1 MQSISQNTFHK
12 VPLQLWKRPCVQEF
26 RRLFYENCQWRGV
39 PRYVEMFFKYIVT
52 QVSPPFGCQIMFLI
66 SEKSESLELTCLFP
80 GSPLQRLSTLLATHG
95 AVVSNFLAFLRT
107 GSTNTS
113 SNILSSSLFAIFCLL
128 LVLTPLICVLSDTSL
143 LWGNCLVR
151 AKKNQTKIKPSD
163 SKIDF
168 FFNFSRIFPPIQR
181 ERETLHPE

>member
-1 MQSISQNTFHK
+1 MLYIFKILLHK
-12 VPLQLWKRPCVQEF
+12 VPLQLRKRSRVQEF

-52 QVSPPFGCQIMFLI
+52 QVSPPFGCQNMFLI

-113 SNILSSSLFAIFCLL
+113 SNILYIISSHFAHLCFIRYVVTPEQLL
-128 LVLTPLICVLSDTSL
+128 GEGEARIK
-143 LWGNCLVR
+143 R
-151 AKKNQTKIKPSD
+151 KPS
-163 SKIDF
+163 
-168 FFNFSRIFPPIQR
+168 RV
-181 ERETLHPE
+181 T

>member
-1 MQSISQNTFHK
+1 MLYIFKILLHK
-12 VPLQLWKRPCVQEF
+12 VPLQLRKRSRVQEF

-39 PRYVEMFFKYIVT
+39 PRYVEMFLKYIVT

-113 SNILSSSLFAIFCLL
+113 SNILYHIICIISHHFAHLCFIRYVVTPGQLL
-128 LVLTPLICVLSDTSL
+128 GEGEARIK
-143 LWGNCLVR
+143 R
-151 AKKNQTKIKPSD
+151 KPS
-163 SKIDF
+163 
-168 FFNFSRIFPPIQR
+168 RA
-181 ERETLHPE
+181 T

>member
-1 MQSISQNTFHK
+1 MLYIFKILLHK
-12 VPLQLWKRPCVQEF
+12 VPLQLRKRSRVQEF

-39 PRYVEMFFKYIVT
+39 SRYVEMFFKYIVT

-128 LVLTPLICVLSDTSL
+128 FVLTPLICVLSDTSL
-143 LWGNCLVR
+143 LRGNCLVR
-151 AKKNQTKIKPSD
+151 GKQESNENQVERLKN
-163 SKIDF
+163 
-168 FFNFSRIFPPIQR
+168 
-181 ERETLHPE
+181 

>member
-1 MQSISQNTFHK
+1 MYKSSGDCFMKTVNGEGFLGTLK
-12 VPLQLWKRPCVQEF
+12 C
-26 RRLFYENCQWRGV
+26 
-39 PRYVEMFFKYIVT
+39 FFKYFVT

-128 LVLTPLICVLSDTSL
+128 FVLTPLICVLSDTSL
-143 LWGNCLVR
+143 LRGNCVVR
-151 AKKNQTKIKPSD
+151 GKEESNENQAERLKN
-163 SKIDF
+163 
-168 FFNFSRIFPPIQR
+168 
-181 ERETLHPE
+181 

>member
-1 MQSISQNTFHK
+1 MYKSSGDCFMKTVNGEGFLGTLK
-12 VPLQLWKRPCVQEF
+12 C
-26 RRLFYENCQWRGV
+26 
-39 PRYVEMFFKYIVT
+39 FFKYFVT

-113 SNILSSSLFAIFCLL
+113 SNILYIISHHFAHLCFIRYVVTPGQLLGEGQARIKRKSS
-128 LVLTPLICVLSDTSL
+128 
-143 LWGNCLVR
+143 
-151 AKKNQTKIKPSD
+151 
-163 SKIDF
+163 
-168 FFNFSRIFPPIQR
+168 
-181 ERETLHPE
+181 